1 MFTAEIFPTKLRT
14 SLLGLCSMV
23 GRLGSMLAPLTPLL
37 VSRRRINFGDEN
49 HSLVIKFQTN
59 YSKLL
64 PLTLF
69 GVLAL
74 VAGGLAFLLPE
85 TKGRPL
91 PVTVKEAED
100 LGKKT

>member
-1 MFTAEIFPTKLRT
+1 
-14 SLLGLCSMV
+14 
-23 GRLGSMLAPLTPLL
+23 MLAPLTPLL
-37 VSRRRINFGDEN
+37 VSLKILRLKSFE
-49 HSLVIKFQTN
+49 LVIKFQTN
-59 YSKLL
+59 YSKFL

-100 LGKKT
+100 LGRKTSR